1 MVWPGVSDYQEAVQ
15 VPKSCFKDGEL
26 SAGSPVLTKLG
37 LPRPISGGNASVYQ
51 IRSGRSEYA
60 VRCFLRDVPDLRQR
74 YAAIDQHLRGVKLR
88 SKVGFEFLT
97 EGIRVRVKPSWWAD
111 RSNPEAG
118 QWAFT
123 YTVTIVNEGQRPA
136 TLRRRHWVITDAT
149 GHVEEVRGLAVVGHQ
164 PLLKPGETF
173 EYSSWTRIATPHGSM
188 RGTYFC
194 MTEDARPFETPV
206 PEFQLVFPG
215 LLH

>member
-1 MVWPGVSDYQEAVQ
+1 MARPEFQCSVAVKYVAEQ
-15 VPKSCFKDGEL
+15 STP
-26 SAGSPVLTKLG
+26 P
-37 LPRPISGGNASVYQ
+37 SGP
-51 IRSGRSEYA
+51 
-60 VRCFLRDVPDLRQR
+60 F
-74 YAAIDQHLRGVKLR
+74 
-88 SKVGFEFLT
+88 
-97 EGIRVRVKPSWWAD
+97 
-111 RSNPEAG
+111 
-118 QWAFT
+118 AFA
-123 YTVTIVNEGQRPA
+123 YTVTIRNSGSVAAQLVARQW
-136 TLRRRHWVITDAT
+136 LITDAN
-149 GHVEEVRGLAVVGHQ
+149 GHAEEVRGLAVVGHQ